1 MTEHQKSIDGLQEER
16 LIRDKVILVLQ
27 EEMKKTNRAEAR
39 RRRKILGIENSS
51 DDEPELKMIN
61 EAEGQFIADE
71 VKKRDIRSKPKKKN
85 QDGEP
90 LNSQDRLQQS
100 MQSAFMKLIK
110 RKDAEN
116 KRKMEEQEFKVRMER
131 VVFKKVEE
139 TQNIILAKMEQI
151 ERQIYAKIDNKF
163 DSYTKSYEERFKNL
177 QTQN

>member
-71 VKKRDIRSKPKKKN
+71 VKKRDIRSKPKKKK

-90 LNSQDRLQQS
+90 LNS
-100 MQSAFMKLIK
+100 
-110 RKDAEN
+110 
-116 KRKMEEQEFKVRMER
+116 
-131 VVFKKVEE
+131 
-139 TQNIILAKMEQI
+139 
-151 ERQIYAKIDNKF
+151 
-163 DSYTKSYEERFKNL
+163 
-177 QTQN
+177 